1 MGSKQL
7 DKPKDHLHSQ
17 VRYKHG
23 EKKKKESNGI
33 APRTLGRFNKKL
45 VSLVAQG
52 CRSRDKK
59 VHGRIPSL
67 WIR

>member
-23 EKKKKESNGI
+23 EKKKSPTGLLLARSGASTRSLCPSWPRVVDLGI
-33 APRTLGRFNKKL
+33 KRFTGASQ
-45 VSLVAQG
+45 VFG
-52 CRSRDKK
+52 
-59 VHGRIPSL
+59 
-67 WIR
+67 